1 MKLSRRAT
9 RFCLLSFEDKTV
21 ELQSSGSR
29 DENGEATIRRIRSKA
44 RAIRMHA
51 LNMVFEARQ
60 GHPGGDMSVTDILA
74 TLYFGVLRLDPKL
87 PRAPD
92 RDRLILSKGHASGA
106 LYSTLAEAGFIP
118 VEALSTYMKPLSL
131 LNGHPNR
138 NYVPGIEANTGPLGH
153 GLPIA
158 VGVALAGK
166 IDKAEYR
173 VFVITGDGELQEG
186 SNWEAA
192 MAAGHHKLANLTLV
206 IDRNT
211 LQQGARVAETNDVE
225 PLADKFRAFRWEVI
239 EADGHDPALL
249 LQALAPQ
256 EGRIGPLCVIA
267 HTIKGKGVS
276 YMEDQVGWHHGVP
289 TQAQLDQAMKELNPT

>member
-1 MKLSRRAT
+1 MMSAAANSVSPERAA
-9 RFCLLSFEDKTV
+9 TV
-21 ELQSSGSR
+21 
-29 DENGEATIRRIRSKA
+29 AKIRGKA

-51 LNMVFEARQ
+51 LNMVFAARL
-60 GHPGGDMSVTDILA
+60 GHPGGDLSVADILA
-74 TLYFGVLRLDPKL
+74 TLYFGVMRVDSKSPRDPG
-87 PRAPD
+87 

-106 LYSTLAEAGFIP
+106 LYATLAEAGFIP
-118 VEALSTYMKPLSL
+118 VDELATYMKPRSA

-138 NYVPGIEANTGPLGH
+138 NYVPGVEANTGPLGH

-158 VGVALAGK
+158 VGVAVAGQ
-166 IDKAEYR
+166 IDRADYR
-173 VFVITGDGELQEG
+173 VFVVTGDGELQEG

-192 MAAGHHKLANLTLV
+192 MAAGHRKLANLTLI

-225 PLADKFRAFRWEVI
+225 PLGDKFRAFNWDVV
-239 EADGHDPALL
+239 EADGHDPGGLL
-249 LQALAPQ
+249 DAFAPRA
-256 EGRIGPLCVIA
+256 GRMRPLCVIA

-289 TQAQLDQAMKELNPT
+289 TRAQLDQAMKELGLP

>member
-1 MKLSRRAT
+1 MALRSESPSVSSREELVAGIRA
-9 RFCLLSFEDKTV
+9 R
-21 ELQSSGSR
+21 
-29 DENGEATIRRIRSKA
+29 A
-44 RAIRMHA
+44 RAIRKDA
-51 LNMVFEARQ
+51 LRMVFDAQ
-60 GHPGGDMSVTDILA
+60 LGHPGGDMSVADILA
-74 TLYFGVLRLDPKL
+74 TLYRGVLRVDPKS

-106 LYSTLAEAGFIP
+106 LYAALAEAGFMPI
-118 VEALSTYMKPLSL
+118 ESLQTYMKPLSM

-138 NYVPGIEANTGPLGH
+138 NYVPGVEANTGPLGH

-166 IDKAEYR
+166 MDKAAYR

-206 IDRNT
+206 VDRNT

-225 PLADKFRAFRWEVI
+225 PLADKFRAFRWDVVDV
-239 EADGHDPALL
+239 DGHDPDALL
-249 LQALAPQ
+249 DAFGPRVEQT
-256 EGRIGPLCVIA
+256 RPLCVIA

-289 TQAQLDQAMKELNPT
+289 TRAQLDQAMEELSGS

>member
-1 MKLSRRAT
+1 MGETMA
-9 RFCLLSFEDKTV
+9 
-21 ELQSSGSR
+21 LQSPQGR
-29 DENGEATIRRIRSKA
+29 EANREATVALIRSKA

-51 LNMVFEARQ
+51 LNMVFDARL
-60 GHPGGDMSVTDILA
+60 GHPGGDMSVADILA
-74 TLYFGVLRLDPKL
+74 TLYFGVLRVDPDA
-87 PRAPD
+87 PRALD

-106 LYSTLAEAGFIP
+106 LYATLAEAGFIP
-118 VEALSTYMKPLSL
+118 VEALSTYMKPMSA

-138 NYVPGIEANTGPLGH
+138 NYVPGVEANTGPLGH

-158 VGVALAGK
+158 IGVAIAGK
-166 IDKAEYR
+166 LDKADFR

-192 MAAGHHKLANLTLV
+192 MAAGHHRLANLTLI

-211 LQQGARVAETNDVE
+211 LQQGARVAETNDLE
-225 PLADKFRAFRWEVI
+225 PLADKWRAFGWNVV
-239 EADGHDPALL
+239 EADGHDPASLL
-249 LQALAPQ
+249 DALARRADQ
-256 EGRIGPLCVIA
+256 SKPLCVIA

-289 TQAQLDQAMKELNPT
+289 TQAQLDQAMKELSLT

>member
-1 MKLSRRAT
+1 
-9 RFCLLSFEDKTV
+9 
-21 ELQSSGSR
+21 
-29 DENGEATIRRIRSKA
+29 
-44 RAIRMHA
+44 
-51 LNMVFEARQ
+51 
-60 GHPGGDMSVTDILA
+60 MSVSDILA
-74 TLYFGVLRLDPKL
+74 TLYFGVLQVDARY

-92 RDRLILSKGHASGA
+92 RDRLVLSKGHASGA
-106 LYSTLAEAGFIP
+106 LYATLAEAGFIP
-118 VEALSTYMKPLSL
+118 VDMLQTYMKPLSM

-138 NYVPGIEANTGPLGH
+138 NYVPGVEANTGPLGH

-158 VGVALAGK
+158 VGIALAGK
-166 IDKAEYR
+166 MDHAAHR

-192 MAAGHHKLANLTLV
+192 MAAGHHKLANLTLI

-225 PLADKFRAFRWEVI
+225 PLSEKFRAFHWSVI
-239 EADGHDPALL
+239 DVDGHNPDELL
-249 LQALAPQ
+249 DAFQRRSDRNQ
-256 EGRIGPLCVIA
+256 PLCVIA

-289 TQAQLDQAMKELNPT
+289 TQEQLNQAMEELSRQ

>member
-1 MKLSRRAT
+1 
-9 RFCLLSFEDKTV
+9 
-21 ELQSSGSR
+21 
-29 DENGEATIRRIRSKA
+29 
-44 RAIRMHA
+44 MHA

-74 TLYFGVLRLDPKL
+74 TLYFGVLRLDPKS

-138 NYVPGIEANTGPLGH
+138 NYVPGVEANTGPLGH

-166 IDKAEYR
+166 IDKADYR

-289 TQAQLDQAMKELNPT
+289 TQAQLDQAMKELSPT

>member
-1 MKLSRRAT
+1 MALGSESQYGAGR
-9 RFCLLSFEDKTV
+9 E
-21 ELQSSGSR
+21 ELV
-29 DENGEATIRRIRSKA
+29 ARIRA
-44 RAIRMHA
+44 RARA
-51 LNMVFEARQ
+51 ARRDSLRMVFEARQ
-60 GHPGGDMSVTDILA
+60 GHPGGDMSVADILA
-74 TLYFGVLRLDPKL
+74 TLYLGVLRVDPKA

-106 LYSTLAEAGFIP
+106 LYATLAEAGFIP
-118 VEALSTYMKPLSL
+118 VDMLHTYMKPLSM

-138 NYVPGIEANTGPLGH
+138 NYVPGVEANTGPLGH

-166 IDKAEYR
+166 MDRAAYR

-192 MAAGHHKLANLTLV
+192 MAAGHHKLANLTLI

-211 LQQGARVAETNDVE
+211 LQQGARVAEINDVE
-225 PLADKFRAFRWEVI
+225 PLADKFRAFRWNVVDV
-239 EADGHDPALL
+239 DGHDPGSLL
-249 LQALAPQ
+249 DAFAPRADRTQ
-256 EGRIGPLCVIA
+256 PLCVIA

-276 YMEDQVGWHHGVP
+276 YMEDEVGWHHGVP
-289 TQAQLDQAMKELNPT
+289 TRGQLDQALEELSRS